1 VFRSRFVHVAALV
14 FGSTIAAELLAFE
27 VLYPGSTAGLL
38 HHRARFWLLLFLF
51 TVNFFNAAVAA
62 YFSYLAAREDR
73 LRREREQQIQQT
85 ASFLNHH
92 VRNALTGVQYAA
104 YLTGDPSV
112 IQICD
117 EAIARI
123 TGALTVAQHH
133 MAAPEGPAG
142 RGKIPQEQRHFD
154 QHGVPM

>member
-1 VFRSRFVHVAALV
+1 VIRSRFLHVAALV

-27 VLYPGSTAGLL
+27 VIYPGSTLDLL
-38 HHRARFWLLLFLF
+38 HHPARFWLLLFLF
-51 TVNFFNAAVAA
+51 TVNLLNAVVAA
-62 YFSYLAAREDR
+62 YFSYLAAKEDR

-104 YLTGDPSV
+104 YLTDDRAV
-112 IQICD
+112 MQICD

-123 TGALTVAQHH
+123 TGALTIAEHDMVTDK
-133 MAAPEGPAG
+133 AADRKMHPEE
-142 RGKIPQEQRHFD
+142 KHSEQQTLHI
-154 QHGVPM
+154 